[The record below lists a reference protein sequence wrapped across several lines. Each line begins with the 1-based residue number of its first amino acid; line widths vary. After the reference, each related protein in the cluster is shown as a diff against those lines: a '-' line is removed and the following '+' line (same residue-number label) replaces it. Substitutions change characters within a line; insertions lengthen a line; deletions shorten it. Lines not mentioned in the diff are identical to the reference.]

1 MEALTLLRPVWL
13 WGLLAVPLWILLWR
27 WRSHRADPWRAVCDA
42 ELLKAQQISSA
53 SAMGLRLLWLLS
65 VYVLTII
72 ALAGPSLGRE
82 AQPLNQNSDALIVAL
97 DLSEV
102 MRAGDLKPDR
112 LSRARYKLTALLRQR
127 KAGQT
132 ALIAYAGEAFTVA
145 PLTDDLSTLDNLLQ
159 ALDPSVMPIAGQRPE
174 RAIRM
179 AQQMLDDAGLAR
191 ARMLLLASATTRD
204 AEHAA
209 AEAQRRGLTVSVLG
223 VGTDHGAPVPVG
235 GGGFLLD
242 SSGGILL
249 PKLDDDALRE
259 LADAGGGVYQPISDD
274 ESDLRALGVLDP
286 TRAEIGDE
294 VAADQGMTRPRE
306 DGPWLLLLLLP
317 LVAMAARR
325 GVLWTLIVAAPLLS
339 IAPESRASVWD
350 DLWQRADQ
358 QAWHALQADDPARAR
373 ELAEDPA
380 LRGSAAYRAQDFN
393 AAAEDFANGADGESA
408 YNRGTALAKA
418 QRYEEAL
425 SALDEALRRD
435 PSHAD
440 AKVNRDAV
448 AQWLE
453 QQKQQEKPEQPK
465 SGEGGGQN
473 GEGEPSDGKPEDGEP
488 SESGESQDGEP
499 QSGDPNAGESGEQSQ
514 AQDAEG
520 SEGEPSS
527 DHQADSS
534 SQETA
539 ASEQDFQQE
548 MQQALDAQAPEQDS
562 AQGEQKASAAVSAE
576 QISEAEREQAMQQL
590 LRRVPDDPG
599 GLLRRKFILEYQ
611 RRQQEGNQR

>member
-1 MEALTLLRPVWL
+1 MEALTLLRPLWL

-42 ELLKAQQISSA
+42 ELLKAQQVSSG
-53 SAMGLRLLWLLS
+53 SAKGVRLLWLLS

-82 AQPLNQNSDALIVAL
+82 PQPLNQNSDALIVAL

-112 LSRARYKLTALLRQR
+112 LSRARFKLTALLRQR

-179 AQQMLDDAGLAR
+179 AQQMLDDAALAR
-191 ARMLLLASATTRD
+191 ARLLLLSSATTED
-204 AEHAA
+204 AERAA
-209 AEAQRRGLTVSVLG
+209 AEAQRRGLIVSVLG

-235 GGGFLLD
+235 GGGFLQD

-249 PKLDDDALRE
+249 PKLDDDALRA
-259 LADAGGGVYQPISDD
+259 LADAGGGAYQRISDD
-274 ESDLRALGVLDP
+274 ESDLQALGVLDP
-286 TRAEIGDE
+286 TRTDIGDE
-294 VAADQGMTRPRE
+294 VAADQSMTRPRD

-325 GVLWTLIVAAPLLS
+325 GVLWSLVLAMPLLS
-339 IAPESRASVWD
+339 VTPEIQASVWD

-358 QAWHALQADDPARAR
+358 QAWQALQADDPARAR

-393 AAAEDFANGADGESA
+393 AAAEEFASGADVDSA

-418 QRYEEAL
+418 HRYEEAL

-440 AKVNRDAV
+440 AKANRDAV

-453 QQKQQEKPEQPK
+453 QQKQQEEPEQSK
-465 SGEGGGQN
+465 SGEGGGQS
-473 GEGEPSDGKPEDGEP
+473 GEGEPSDGKPEDGEQ
-488 SESGESQDGEP
+488 SESGEPQDGE
-499 QSGDPNAGESGEQSQ
+499 QQGADPNAGESGEQGQ

-520 SEGEPSS
+520 EQSA
-527 DHQADSS
+527 DDQADSS
-534 SQETA
+534 SQESA
-539 ASEQDFQQE
+539 ASQQDFQQE
-548 MQQALDAQAPEQDS
+548 MQQALDAQAPEQDQT
-562 AQGEQKASAAVSAE
+562 QGEEKASEAVSAE

-611 RRQQEGNQR
+611 RRQQEGNER

>member
-1 MEALTLLRPVWL
+1 MEALTLLRPLWL

-42 ELLKAQQISSA
+42 ELLKAQQVSSG
-53 SAMGLRLLWLLS
+53 SAKGVRLLWLLS

-82 AQPLNQNSDALIVAL
+82 PQPLNQNSDALIVAL

-112 LSRARYKLTALLRQR
+112 LSRARFKLTALLRQR

-179 AQQMLDDAGLAR
+179 AQQMLDDAALAR
-191 ARMLLLASATTRD
+191 ARLLLLSSATTED
-204 AEHAA
+204 AERAA
-209 AEAQRRGLTVSVLG
+209 AEAQRRGLIVSVLG

-235 GGGFLLD
+235 GGGFLQD

-249 PKLDDDALRE
+249 PKLDDDALRA
-259 LADAGGGVYQPISDD
+259 LADAGGGAYQRISDD
-274 ESDLRALGVLDP
+274 ESDLQALGVLDP
-286 TRAEIGDE
+286 TRTDIGDE
-294 VAADQGMTRPRE
+294 VAADQSMTRPRD

-325 GVLWTLIVAAPLLS
+325 GVLWSLVLAMPLLS
-339 IAPESRASVWD
+339 VTPEIQASVWD

-358 QAWHALQADDPARAR
+358 QAWQALQADDPARAR

-393 AAAEDFANGADGESA
+393 AAAEEFASDADVDSA

-440 AKVNRDAV
+440 AKANRDAV

-453 QQKQQEKPEQPK
+453 QQKQQEKPEQSK
-465 SGEGGGQN
+465 SGEGGGQS
-473 GEGEPSDGKPEDGEP
+473 GEGEPSDGMPEDGEQ
-488 SESGESQDGEP
+488 SESGEPQDGE
-499 QSGDPNAGESGEQSQ
+499 QQGADPNAGESGEQGQ

-520 SEGEPSS
+520 EQSA
-527 DHQADSS
+527 DDQADSS
-534 SQETA
+534 SQESA

-548 MQQALDAQAPEQDS
+548 MQQALDAQAPEQDQT
-562 AQGEQKASAAVSAE
+562 QGEQKASEAVSAV

-611 RRQQEGNQR
+611 RRQQEGNER

>member
-13 WGLLAVPLWILLWR
+13 WGLLAVPVWILLWR

-42 ELLKAQQISSA
+42 ELLKAQQVSSG

-112 LSRARYKLTALLRQR
+112 LSRARFKLTALLRQR

-179 AQQMLDDAGLAR
+179 AQQMLDDAALAR
-191 ARMLLLASATTRD
+191 ARLLLLTSATTDD
-204 AEHAA
+204 AERAA
-209 AEAQRRGLTVSVLG
+209 AEAQRRGLIVSVLG

-235 GGGFLLD
+235 GGGFLQD

-249 PKLDDDALRE
+249 PKLDDDALRA
-259 LADAGGGVYQPISDD
+259 LADAGGGAYQRISDD
-274 ESDLRALGVLDP
+274 ESDLQALGVLDP
-286 TRAEIGDE
+286 TRTDIGDE
-294 VAADQGMTRPRE
+294 VAADQSMTRPRD
-306 DGPWLLLLLLP
+306 DGPWQLLLLLP

-325 GVLWTLIVAAPLLS
+325 GVLWSLVLATPLLS
-339 IAPESRASVWD
+339 VTPEIQASVWD

-358 QAWHALQADDPARAR
+358 QAWQALQADDPARAR

-393 AAAEDFANGADGESA
+393 AAAEEFASGADVDSA

-418 QRYEEAL
+418 HRYEEAL

-440 AKVNRDAV
+440 AKANRDAV

-453 QQKQQEKPEQPK
+453 QQKQQEEPEQSK
-465 SGEGGGQN
+465 SGEGGGQS
-473 GEGEPSDGKPEDGEP
+473 GEGEPSDGMPEDGEQ
-488 SESGESQDGEP
+488 SESGEPQDGE
-499 QSGDPNAGESGEQSQ
+499 QQGADPNAGESGEQGQ

-520 SEGEPSS
+520 EQSA
-527 DHQADSS
+527 DDQADSS
-534 SQETA
+534 SQESA

-548 MQQALDAQAPEQDS
+548 MQQALDAQAPEQDQT
-562 AQGEQKASAAVSAE
+562 QGEEKASEAVSAE

-611 RRQQEGNQR
+611 RRQQEGNER

>member
-1 MEALTLLRPVWL
+1 MEALTLLRPLWL

-42 ELLKAQQISSA
+42 ELLKAQQVSSG

-82 AQPLNQNSDALIVAL
+82 AQPLNQNSDTLIVAL

-112 LSRARYKLTALLRQR
+112 LSRARFKLTALLRQR

-179 AQQMLDDAGLAR
+179 AQQMLDDAALAR
-191 ARMLLLASATTRD
+191 ARLLLLSSATTED
-204 AEHAA
+204 AERAA
-209 AEAQRRGLTVSVLG
+209 AEAQRRGLIVSVLG

-235 GGGFLLD
+235 GGGFLQD

-249 PKLDDDALRE
+249 PKLDDDALRA
-259 LADAGGGVYQPISDD
+259 LADAGGGAYQRISDD
-274 ESDLRALGVLDP
+274 ESDLQALGVLDP
-286 TRAEIGDE
+286 TRTDIGDE
-294 VAADQGMTRPRE
+294 VAADQSMTRPRD

-325 GVLWTLIVAAPLLS
+325 GVLWSLVLAMPLLS
-339 IAPESRASVWD
+339 VTPEIQASVWD

-358 QAWHALQADDPARAR
+358 QAWQALQADDPARAR

-393 AAAEDFANGADGESA
+393 AAAEEFASGADVDSA

-440 AKVNRDAV
+440 AKANRDAV

-453 QQKQQEKPEQPK
+453 QQKQQEKPEQSK
-465 SGEGGGQN
+465 SGEGGGQS
-473 GEGEPSDGKPEDGEP
+473 GEGEPSDGMPEDGEQ
-488 SESGESQDGEP
+488 SESGEPQDGE
-499 QSGDPNAGESGEQSQ
+499 QQGADPNAGESGEQGQ

-520 SEGEPSS
+520 EQSA
-527 DHQADSS
+527 DDQADSS
-534 SQETA
+534 SQESA

-548 MQQALDAQAPEQDS
+548 MQQALDAQAPEQDQT
-562 AQGEQKASAAVSAE
+562 QGEEKASEAVSAE

-611 RRQQEGNQR
+611 RRQQEGNER

>member
-13 WGLLAVPLWILLWR
+13 WGLLAVPVWILLWR

-42 ELLKAQQISSA
+42 ELLKAQLVSSG

-82 AQPLNQNSDALIVAL
+82 AQPLNQNSDTLIVAL

-112 LSRARYKLTALLRQR
+112 LSRARFKLTALLRQR

-179 AQQMLDDAGLAR
+179 AQQMLDDAALAR
-191 ARMLLLASATTRD
+191 ARLLLLTSATTDD
-204 AEHAA
+204 AERAA
-209 AEAQRRGLTVSVLG
+209 AEAQRRGLIVSVLG

-235 GGGFLLD
+235 GGGFLQD

-249 PKLDDDALRE
+249 PKLDDDALRA
-259 LADAGGGVYQPISDD
+259 LADAGGGAYQRISDD
-274 ESDLRALGVLDP
+274 ESDLQALGVLDP
-286 TRAEIGDE
+286 TRTDIGDE
-294 VAADQGMTRPRE
+294 VAADQSMTRPRD

-325 GVLWTLIVAAPLLS
+325 GVLWSLVLATPLLS
-339 IAPESRASVWD
+339 VTPEIQASVWD

-358 QAWHALQADDPARAR
+358 QAWQALQADDPARAR

-393 AAAEDFANGADGESA
+393 AAAEEFASGADVDSA

-440 AKVNRDAV
+440 AKANRDAV

-453 QQKQQEKPEQPK
+453 QQKQQEKPEQSK
-465 SGEGGGQN
+465 SGEGGGQS
-473 GEGEPSDGKPEDGEP
+473 GEGEPSDGKPEDGEQ
-488 SESGESQDGEP
+488 SESGEPQDGE
-499 QSGDPNAGESGEQSQ
+499 QQGADPNAGESGEQGQ

-520 SEGEPSS
+520 EQSA
-527 DHQADSS
+527 DDQADSS
-534 SQETA
+534 SQESA

-548 MQQALDAQAPEQDS
+548 MQQALDAQAPEQDQT
-562 AQGEQKASAAVSAE
+562 QGEQKASEAVSAE

-611 RRQQEGNQR
+611 RRQQEGNER

>member
-1 MEALTLLRPVWL
+1 MEALTLLRPLWL

-42 ELLKAQQISSA
+42 ELLKAQQVSSG
-53 SAMGLRLLWLLS
+53 SAKGVRLLWLLS

-82 AQPLNQNSDALIVAL
+82 PQPLNQNSDALIVAL

-112 LSRARYKLTALLRQR
+112 LSRARFKLTALLRQR

-179 AQQMLDDAGLAR
+179 AQQMLDDAALAR
-191 ARMLLLASATTRD
+191 ARLLLLSSATTED
-204 AEHAA
+204 AERAA
-209 AEAQRRGLTVSVLG
+209 AEAQRRGLIVSVLG

-235 GGGFLLD
+235 GGGFLQD

-249 PKLDDDALRE
+249 PKLDDDALRA
-259 LADAGGGVYQPISDD
+259 LADAGGGAYQRISDD
-274 ESDLRALGVLDP
+274 ESDLQALGVLDP
-286 TRAEIGDE
+286 TRTDIGDE
-294 VAADQGMTRPRE
+294 VAADQSMTRPRD

-325 GVLWTLIVAAPLLS
+325 GVLWSLVLATPLLS
-339 IAPESRASVWD
+339 VTPESQASVWD

-358 QAWHALQADDPARAR
+358 QAWQALQADDPGRAR

-393 AAAEDFANGADGESA
+393 AAAEEFASGADVDSA

-440 AKVNRDAV
+440 AKANRDAV

-453 QQKQQEKPEQPK
+453 QQKQQEEPEQSK
-465 SGEGGGQN
+465 SGEGGGQS
-473 GEGEPSDGKPEDGEP
+473 GEGEPSDGKPEDGEQ
-488 SESGESQDGEP
+488 SESGEPQDGE
-499 QSGDPNAGESGEQSQ
+499 QQGADPNAGESGEQGQ

-520 SEGEPSS
+520 EQSA
-527 DHQADSS
+527 DDQADSS
-534 SQETA
+534 SQESA
-539 ASEQDFQQE
+539 ASEQDQT
-548 MQQALDAQAPEQDS
+548 
-562 AQGEQKASAAVSAE
+562 QGEEKASEAVSAE

-611 RRQQEGNQR
+611 RRQQEGNER

>member
-13 WGLLAVPLWILLWR
+13 WGLLAVPVWILLWCR
-27 WRSHRADPWRAVCDA
+27 RSHRADPWRAVCDA
-42 ELLKAQQISSA
+42 ELLKAQQVSSG
-53 SAMGLRLLWLLS
+53 SAMRLRLLWLLS

-112 LSRARYKLTALLRQR
+112 LSRARFKLTALLRQR

-179 AQQMLDDAGLAR
+179 AQQMLDDAALAR
-191 ARMLLLASATTRD
+191 ARLLLLTSATTDD
-204 AEHAA
+204 AERAA
-209 AEAQRRGLTVSVLG
+209 AEAQRRGLIVSVLG

-235 GGGFLLD
+235 GGGFLQD

-249 PKLDDDALRE
+249 PKLDDDALRA
-259 LADAGGGVYQPISDD
+259 LADAGGGAYQRISDD
-274 ESDLRALGVLDP
+274 ESDLQALGVLDP
-286 TRAEIGDE
+286 TRTDIGDE
-294 VAADQGMTRPRE
+294 VAADQSMTRPRD

-325 GVLWTLIVAAPLLS
+325 GVLWSLVLAMPLLS
-339 IAPESRASVWD
+339 VTPEIQASVWD

-358 QAWHALQADDPARAR
+358 QAWQALQADDPARAR

-393 AAAEDFANGADGESA
+393 AAAEEFASGADVDSA

-418 QRYEEAL
+418 HRYEEAL

-440 AKVNRDAV
+440 AKANRDAV

-453 QQKQQEKPEQPK
+453 QQKQQEEPEQSK
-465 SGEGGGQN
+465 SGEGGGQS
-473 GEGEPSDGKPEDGEP
+473 GEGEPSDGMPEDGEQ
-488 SESGESQDGEP
+488 SESGEPQDGE
-499 QSGDPNAGESGEQSQ
+499 QQGADPNAGESGEQGQ

-520 SEGEPSS
+520 EQSA
-527 DHQADSS
+527 DDQADSS
-534 SQETA
+534 SQESA

-548 MQQALDAQAPEQDS
+548 MQQALDAQAPEQDQT
-562 AQGEQKASAAVSAE
+562 QGEEKASEAVSAE

-611 RRQQEGNQR
+611 RRQQEGNER

>member
-435 PSHAD
+435 PRMPTQA
-440 AKVNRDAV
+440 NRDAV

-453 QQKQQEKPEQPK
+453 QKQQEKPEQPK
-465 SGEGGGQN
+465 SGEGGGRTV
-473 GEGEPSDGKPEDGEP
+473 
-488 SESGESQDGEP
+488 ESP
-499 QSGDPNAGESGEQSQ
+499 QTGSLKTANPANPGVARRRAAERRPNAGESGEQSQ

-520 SEGEPSS
+520 SEAAVVG
-527 DHQADSS
+527 SS
-534 SQETA
+534 SRLHRRKQRFRTGFPTGNA
-539 ASEQDFQQE
+539 AGT
-548 MQQALDAQAPEQDS
+548 DAQAPEQDS
-562 AQGEQKASAAVSAE
+562 AQGERGRRRLSCRADQRGGEASRRCSSCCAVCPMIRWFAAAQVHPRIPAST
-576 QISEAEREQAMQQL
+576 
-590 LRRVPDDPG
+590 
-599 GLLRRKFILEYQ
+599 
-611 RRQQEGNQR
+611 EGNQR

>member
-1 MEALTLLRPVWL
+1 MEALTLLRPLWL

-42 ELLKAQQISSA
+42 ELLKAQQVSSG
-53 SAMGLRLLWLLS
+53 SAKGVRLLWLLS

-82 AQPLNQNSDALIVAL
+82 PQPLNQNSDALIVAL

-112 LSRARYKLTALLRQR
+112 LSRARFKLTALLRQR

-179 AQQMLDDAGLAR
+179 AQQMLDDAALAR
-191 ARMLLLASATTRD
+191 ARLLLLSSATTED
-204 AEHAA
+204 AERAA
-209 AEAQRRGLTVSVLG
+209 AEAQRRGLIVSVLG

-235 GGGFLLD
+235 GGGFLQD

-249 PKLDDDALRE
+249 PKLDDDALRA
-259 LADAGGGVYQPISDD
+259 LADAGGGAYQRISDD
-274 ESDLRALGVLDP
+274 ESDLQALGVLDP
-286 TRAEIGDE
+286 TRTDIGDE
-294 VAADQGMTRPRE
+294 VAADQSMTRPRD

-325 GVLWTLIVAAPLLS
+325 GVLWSLVLAMPLLS
-339 IAPESRASVWD
+339 VTPEIQASVWD

-358 QAWHALQADDPARAR
+358 QAWQALQADDPARAR

-393 AAAEDFANGADGESA
+393 AAAEEFASGADVDSA

-418 QRYEEAL
+418 HRYEEAL

-440 AKVNRDAV
+440 AKANRDAV

-453 QQKQQEKPEQPK
+453 QQKQQEKPEQSK
-465 SGEGGGQN
+465 SGEGGGQS
-473 GEGEPSDGKPEDGEP
+473 GEGEPSDGMPEDGEQ
-488 SESGESQDGEP
+488 SESGEPQDGE
-499 QSGDPNAGESGEQSQ
+499 QQGADPNAGESGEQGQ

-520 SEGEPSS
+520 EQSA
-527 DHQADSS
+527 DDQADSS
-534 SQETA
+534 SQESA
-539 ASEQDFQQE
+539 ASQQDFQQE
-548 MQQALDAQAPEQDS
+548 MQQALDAQAPEQDQT
-562 AQGEQKASAAVSAE
+562 QGEEKASEAVSAE

-611 RRQQEGNQR
+611 RRQQEGNER